1 MSSQPKLDNF
11 AIDVDGD
18 GIATVTWDMAGR
30 SMNVI
35 DLSVMDEF
43 EALIDWASAE
53 DGPRGLIIT
62 SGKQTFCAGADL
74 TMLESLLKGYHAA
87 AAKDEKAANAELF
100 AQSRRLSR
108 IYRRLET
115 CGTPVVAAING
126 TALGGGLELI
136 LACHHRI
143 ASNNPATRLGLPEVK
158 VGLLPGAGGTQRV
171 ARLTAPESALQALLQ
186 GREFRVAQA
195 KGMGL
200 VHDVVPADQL
210 IAAAKTWIVGGGK
223 PVAPWDIDGFKNPAR
238 VYSAAGMMT
247 FPPANAIYR
256 RETYDNYPGAR
267 GILSCVYEGSLV
279 PFDTALTIESRY
291 FANVLKTPQAANMIR
306 SLFVSMQELNKGA
319 RRPKAVPPSRIAKVG
334 VLGAGFMGAGIA
346 YVTARAGI
354 DVVLLDRDQDSADK
368 GRAHAEK
375 LLTGQV
381 QKGRIDAAEKD
392 AQLARIRPGADY
404 AALAG
409 CDLVIEAVFEDRGV
423 KADVTQKAEA
433 VLGDA
438 AVFASNTSTL
448 PITSLADASA
458 RPGRFIGIHFFSPVE
473 KMMLV
478 EIILGENTG
487 DDALA
492 LALDYVRAIRKT
504 PIVIN
509 DSRGFFANRCVTNYI
524 LESHLML
531 MEGIPPAMVENGA
544 RMAGMPVGPLSLND
558 EVALDLGW
566 KILQATKTDLG
577 EEAVDPRQEKL
588 LEELVVNRGR
598 LGRKNLKGF
607 YDYPEKGQMGA
618 KKRLWPGLADI
629 LPAQQD
635 PAGIDI
641 EEIKRRL
648 LVTQALEAARCI
660 AENVVV
666 DVREADV
673 GSIIGFGFAPWSGGT
688 LSYIDTMG
696 TAEFVKLADRLAK
709 AHGERFRPP
718 KLLRDMA
725 KKNETFYGRFPPPS
739 SEEAAA

>member
-1 MSSQPKLDNF
+1 MSSQPKLESF
-11 AIDVDGD
+11 SIDVDGD

-35 DLSVMDEF
+35 DLGVMDEMD
-43 EALIDWASAE
+43 ALIDWTASE
-53 DGPRGLIIT
+53 DGPRGLVIT
-62 SGKQTFCAGADL
+62 SGKEAFCAGADL
-74 TMLESLLKGYHAA
+74 TMLEGLLKAYHMEAG
-87 AAKDEKAANAELF
+87 KDDKAANAQLF
-100 AQSRRLSR
+100 AQSRRLSQ

-126 TALGGGLELI
+126 TALGGGMELV
-136 LACHHRI
+136 LACHHRV
-143 ASNNPATRLGLPEVK
+143 AADNPKTRLGLPEVK

-171 ARLTAPESALQALLQ
+171 ARLTAPENALQALLQ

-200 VHDVVPADQL
+200 IHNVVPADQL
-210 IAAAKTWIVGGGK
+210 VSAAKAWITEGGK
-223 PVAPWDIDGFKNPAR
+223 PVAPWDMDGFKTPAR
-238 VYSAAGMMT
+238 VYSPAGMMT

-267 GILSCVYEGSLV
+267 GILSCVYEGALV

-291 FANVLKTPQAANMIR
+291 FASIVKTPQAANMIR

-319 RRPKAVPPSRIAKVG
+319 RRPKDVPASKISKIG

-354 DVVLLDRDQDSADK
+354 DVVLLDRDQENADRGK
-368 GRAHAEK
+368 AYAEK
-375 LLTGQV
+375 ILTGQM
-381 QKGRIDAAEKD
+381 QKGRIDAAAKD
-392 AQLARIRPGADY
+392 AQLARIHPGSDY
-404 AALAG
+404 AALDG
-409 CDLVIEAVFEDRGV
+409 CDLVIEAVFEDRNV
-423 KADVTQKAEA
+423 KADVTQRAEA
-433 VLGDA
+433 VLGA
-438 AVFASNTSTL
+438 NAVFASNTSTL
-448 PITSLADASA
+448 PISSLAEASA
-458 RPGRFIGIHFFSPVE
+458 RPERFIGIHFFSPVE

-478 EIILGENTG
+478 EIIMGEKTG
-487 DDALA
+487 DEALA

-504 PIVIN
+504 PIVVN

-524 LESHLML
+524 LESHIML
-531 MEGIPPAMVENGA
+531 MEGVPPAMIENGA

-566 KILQATKTDLG
+566 KILQATKKDLG
-577 EEAVDPRQEKL
+577 DEAVDPRQEKL
-588 LEELVVNRGR
+588 LEELVVNNGR

-607 YDYPEKGQMGA
+607 YDYPEKGQVGA

-629 LPAQQD
+629 LPEPQD
-635 PAGIDI
+635 ADTIDI
-641 EEIKRRL
+641 EEIKQRL
-648 LVTQALEAARCI
+648 LVTQALEAARCM

-688 LSYIDTMG
+688 LSYIDMMS
-696 TAEFVKLADRLAK
+696 TAEFVKLADRLRKKHGDRFK
-709 AHGERFRPP
+709 AP
-718 KLLRDMA
+718 KLLREMA
-725 KKNETFYGRFPPPS
+725 KKNETFYGRFPPPGAHK
-739 SEEAAA
+739 AAA